1 MNAYR
6 QATEIET
13 IARAELMPWLLKTCQ
28 AVEDT
33 AHSEFLQKT
42 CGDWI
47 ITKLSQQ
54 YGVELKAEA
63 RYTGNLFLETWS
75 NLPRRTLGWMYTS
88 HADWLFYFFAD
99 TRDLYVIDFPA
110 LWQWAFGV
118 GEKEGAIYKY
128 AEKTQSRYNQTNLT
142 KGRVV
147 PIADIQAARIP
158 IKKYSAEQRGEQARK
173 PIKEYD
179 GIKF

>member
-1 MNAYR
+1 MNAFKA
-6 QATEIET
+6 ATEIET
-13 IARAELMPWLLKTCQ
+13 IARRELLPWLLKTCQ
-28 AVEDT
+28 NVEDT
-33 AHSEFLQKT
+33 GHSEFLQKT

-88 HADWLFYFFAD
+88 QADYLFYFFAD
-99 TRDLYVIDFPA
+99 TKELFVIDFPA

-128 AEKTQSRYNQTNLT
+128 AEKTQSKYNQVNFTR
-142 KGRVV
+142 GRIV
-147 PIADIQAARIP
+147 PINDIEAALKSSVKRLSAADR
-158 IKKYSAEQRGEQARK
+158 R
-173 PIKEYD
+173 
-179 GIKF
+179 